1 MALHV
6 FEWPGQ
12 PKLSDSERLSAASA
26 SQLFGYAG
34 RTGIYWR
41 LSNLYFWF
49 FALLGGLLPYWSLY
63 LQGRGFS
70 YLQIATLMA
79 TIQLTKIVAPSLWGH
94 LGDKTGQRVR
104 LVRFGAITGSLLFAG
119 VFLEPGFY
127 GLLLVMLAFT
137 FFWNAI
143 LPLYEVITLRSLGE
157 HREKY
162 GKVRL
167 WGSVGF
173 IGAVAGVGLILEWV
187 SIGWLP
193 WLLLPVFV
201 GIGVSAFL
209 LPAEQ
214 GERKPPAPKGSL
226 RAILT
231 HPAVVAFFLM
241 NFLLQVSHG
250 AYYTFFSIH
259 LEQHGYGNLAI
270 GMLWSLGV
278 ISEIGL
284 FLVMH
289 RLTRHFTV
297 RQIAIGALV
306 LTMVRWV
313 LIAELTDFLPVLLFA
328 QMLHAA
334 SYAALHAVSVQY
346 VQGFFGRHHHGQGQA
361 LYSGLTF
368 GAGGAL
374 GAWMSGFL
382 VEGFSTSAAF
392 WGGAIA
398 MAIAIVIT
406 ARGLQDPP
414 EAYIG
419 RSSSS

>member
-1 MALHV
+1 M
-6 FEWPGQ
+6 
-12 PKLSDSERLSAASA
+12 
-26 SQLFGYAG
+26 
-34 RTGIYWR
+34 YWR

-63 LQGRGFS
+63 LEGQGFS

-79 TIQLTKIVAPSLWGH
+79 TIQLTKIVAPSVWGW
-94 LGDKTGQRVR
+94 LGDRSGQRVR
-104 LVRFGAITGSLLFAG
+104 LVRFGAITGSLFFAG
-119 VFLEPGFY
+119 VFMEPGFY
-127 GLLLVMLAFT
+127 GLLVVMLAFT

-143 LPLYEVITLRSLGE
+143 LPLYEVITLRALGTKK
-157 HREKY
+157 EKY

-173 IGAVAGVGLILEWV
+173 IGAVAAVGGVLEWV
-187 SIGWLP
+187 PVDRLP

-201 GIGVSAFL
+201 GIAVSAFL
-209 LPAEQ
+209 VPAEK

-226 RAILT
+226 KAILR
-231 HPAVVAFFLM
+231 HPAVITFFLM

-259 LEQHGYGNLAI
+259 LDQHGYGKLSI
-270 GMLWSLGV
+270 GLLWSLGV
-278 ISEIGL
+278 LAEIGL

-289 RLTRHFTV
+289 RLSLRFSV
-297 RQIAIGALV
+297 RQIVIGALL
-306 LTMVRWV
+306 LTMIRWV
-313 LIAELTDFLPVLLFA
+313 LIAELTSVVPVLIFA
-328 QMLHAA
+328 QLLHAA
-334 SYAALHAVSVQY
+334 SYGALHAISVQY
-346 VQGFFGRHHHGQGQA
+346 IQGFFGKHHHGQGQA

-382 VEGFSTSAAF
+382 VEGISTSAAF

-398 MAIAIVIT
+398 MAVAIVVT
-406 ARGLQDPP
+406 WRGLQPLPAADHS
-414 EAYIG
+414 EDH
-419 RSSSS
+419 

>member
-1 MALHV
+1 M
-6 FEWPGQ
+6 
-12 PKLSDSERLSAASA
+12 
-26 SQLFGYAG
+26 
-34 RTGIYWR
+34 YWR

-187 SIGWLP
+187 SIEWLP

-209 LPAEQ
+209 LPAER

-270 GMLWSLGV
+270 GLLWSLGV

-289 RLTRHFTV
+289 RLTRRFTV

-306 LTMVRWV
+306 LTMIRWV
-313 LIAELTDFLPVLLFA
+313 LIAELTDFLQVLLFA

-346 VQGFFGRHHHGQGQA
+346 VQGFFGQHHHGQGQA

-374 GAWMSGFL
+374 GAWVSGFL

-392 WGGAIA
+392 WGGAGA
-398 MAIAIVIT
+398 MAVAIVIT
-406 ARGLQDPP
+406 ARGLQAPP
-414 EAYIG
+414 EAYTG

>member
-1 MALHV
+1 M
-6 FEWPGQ
+6 
-12 PKLSDSERLSAASA
+12 
-26 SQLFGYAG
+26 
-34 RTGIYWR
+34 
-41 LSNLYFWF
+41 
-49 FALLGGLLPYWSLY
+49 PYWSLY
-63 LQGRGFS
+63 LQGQGFS

-79 TIQLTKIVAPSLWGH
+79 SIQLTKIFAPSLWGY

-104 LVRFGAITGSLLFAG
+104 LVRFGAITGSLFFAG

-157 HREKY
+157 RRDRY

-187 SIGWLP
+187 SIEWLP
-193 WLLLPVFV
+193 LLLLPIFA
-201 GIGVSAFL
+201 GICVSAFMV
-209 LPAEQ
+209 PAER
-214 GERKPPAPKGSL
+214 GEPEPAAPKGSL
-226 RAILT
+226 LAIVM
-231 HPAVVAFFLM
+231 HPAVISFFLM
-241 NFLLQVSHG
+241 NFLLQISHG

-259 LEQHGYGNLAI
+259 LEQHGYSNVAI
-270 GMLWSLGV
+270 GLLWSLGV

-297 RQIAIGALV
+297 RQIVIGALA
-306 LTMVRWV
+306 LTMTRWI
-313 LIAELTDFLPVLLFA
+313 LIAELTDVLPVLLVA
-328 QMLHAA
+328 QLFHAA
-334 SYAALHAVSVQY
+334 SYGALHAVSVQY

-392 WGGAIA
+392 WGGAVA
-398 MAIAIVIT
+398 MAIAIAIT
-406 ARGLQDPP
+406 VRGLQAPP
-414 EAYIG
+414 SPGVGSA
-419 RSSSS
+419 SAS